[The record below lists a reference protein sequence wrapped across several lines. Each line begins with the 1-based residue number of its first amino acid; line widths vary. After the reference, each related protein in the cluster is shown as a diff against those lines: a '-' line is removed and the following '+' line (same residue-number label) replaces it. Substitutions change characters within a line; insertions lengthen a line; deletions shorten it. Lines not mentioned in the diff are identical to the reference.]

1 MTPTLTIIDRAGDSL
16 GGFLPRLAGALVL
29 LVVGLAL
36 AWLFGKLLE
45 RGLRRAGVDGLS
57 ERFGVADVLERA
69 KLGRSAS
76 VLVGRAVR
84 LGVAAVAI
92 FAALSLLGL
101 QFLSESLNAA
111 LLFLPNLAVA
121 GALLL
126 AGVVLGGLVRGRV
139 DRLAREMD
147 IPVPAGAVAQAV
159 VVAVFAITAAAQIAV
174 STAILMVLVAILLA
188 AVGATLALSFGL
200 GGSGIA
206 RELTAGRYVRESF
219 EAGQEIGFGDVRGT
233 VVSVEAASTVL
244 RNSNGETV
252 RVPNQLLLSSVV
264 TVYGGGSPDD
274 AGRL

>member
-219 EAGQEIGFGDVRGT
+219 EAGQEIGFVDVRGT